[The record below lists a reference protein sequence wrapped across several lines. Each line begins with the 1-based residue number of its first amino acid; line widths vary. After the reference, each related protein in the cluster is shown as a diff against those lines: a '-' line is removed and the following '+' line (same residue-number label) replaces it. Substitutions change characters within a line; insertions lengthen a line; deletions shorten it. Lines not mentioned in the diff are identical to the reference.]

1 MWLEEAF
8 AHPKP
13 IIGMVHLDSL
23 PGSAGYAA
31 EHGLNRII
39 HHAREDYEALVNSG
53 IDGVIFC
60 NENDKPY
67 AKSMP
72 KETVAA
78 MTAVVLGA
86 IQGMKTVPFG
96 IDMQWDPF
104 ASLAIAGATGAAFIR
119 GIVCGTYC
127 GDLGLLTPDTAGII
141 QYRRALGA
149 EHVRIITNLMPEF
162 SYSLDRRPVTLVSQT
177 VTKSAGVDGICISGV
192 IKFATHYN
200 CIRPM
205 ELKALRAAC
214 MASLAT
220 GAPISTHTERGT
232 MGLEVIELVKENGV
246 DPRRVILGHVDR
258 NPDLEYHKKMAAQG
272 VTLGYDGPSR
282 AKYWPDSVLIAL
294 IKGMCD
300 AGYADHILLGGDNGR
315 ASMWP
320 QYGGGYG
327 HNYIIE
333 KFVPRLLEGGVSEN
347 DVHKFLYDNPM
358 RQFSF
363 AE

>member
-78 MTAVVLGA
+78 MTAVVLSA

-162 SYSLDRRPVTLVSQT
+162 SYSLDCRPVTLVSQT
-177 VTKSAGVDGICISGV
+177 VTKSTGVDGICISGV
-192 IKFATHYN
+192 MAGQAAPYRQLSEIKDAV
-200 CIRPM
+200 
-205 ELKALRAAC
+205 
-214 MASLAT
+214 
-220 GAPISTHTERGT
+220 GAFP
-232 MGLEVIELVKENGV
+232 VIANT
-246 DPRRVILGHVDR
+246 
-258 NPDLEYHKKMAAQG
+258 G
-272 VTLGYDGPSR
+272 VTFDTVSDILKIADACIVATCIKKDGAAGNRIDPQRVR
-282 AKYWPDSVLIAL
+282 ALVAS
-294 IKGMCD
+294 
-300 AGYADHILLGGDNGR
+300 AGKEQR
-315 ASMWP
+315 K
-320 QYGGGYG
+320 Q
-327 HNYIIE
+327 
-333 KFVPRLLEGGVSEN
+333 
-347 DVHKFLYDNPM
+347 
-358 RQFSF
+358 
-363 AE
+363 